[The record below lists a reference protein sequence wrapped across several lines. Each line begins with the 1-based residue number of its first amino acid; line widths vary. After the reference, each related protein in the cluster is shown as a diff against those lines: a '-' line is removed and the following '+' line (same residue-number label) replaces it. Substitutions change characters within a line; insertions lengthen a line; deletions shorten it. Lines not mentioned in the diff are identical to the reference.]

1 MLNTLPRAPAAVPP
15 PPPAPP
21 PKKKKGPFI
30 DL

>member
-1 MLNTLPRAPAAVPP
+1 MLNMPRAPAALPPPP
-15 PPPAPP
+15 PPPA